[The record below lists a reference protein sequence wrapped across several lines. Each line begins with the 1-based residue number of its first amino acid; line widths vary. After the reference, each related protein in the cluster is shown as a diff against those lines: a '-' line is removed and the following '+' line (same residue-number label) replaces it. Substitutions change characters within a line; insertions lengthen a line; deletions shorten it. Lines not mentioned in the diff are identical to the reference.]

1 MKKLSKL
8 AALLSCAVMM
18 LGASPLTVS
27 AEAVYERSAVSPS
40 SAAAK
45 SDNEKEQSTLP
56 APTGFKTE
64 VKEESVT
71 LSWKAVSG
79 AMGYRV
85 YIYDED
91 SDEYV
96 KCKDTKKTSCTIT
109 DLSKGT
115 EYKFKVAAVAERNGK
130 TVVQEKSGVIKV
142 KTKGKASGKTTGK
155 SSKTTTTTT
164 QKSPNPNQSP
174 KEFGTP
180 NFSDSK
186 NNILKNCGIGNYR
199 EDKQDDGSVYYTG
212 ETYWNG
218 TESRCLLH
226 FTKKGELYSYTV
238 VIPASYSRYLDFVSA
253 AKDTFGY
260 DYIYD
265 DGKYYWLQL
274 YSLSST
280 TLDVVVDYDDDA
292 IQYSVFNDSL
302 LGR

>member
-56 APTGFKTE
+56 APTGFKSE

-142 KTKGKASGKTTGK
+142 KTKGKASGK
-155 SSKTTTTTT
+155 SSKTTTTK
-164 QKSPNPNQSP
+164 KSPDPDQSP
-174 KEFGTP
+174 KEWDTP
-180 NFSDSK
+180 SFSDSK
-186 NNILKNCGIGNYR
+186 NNILKNCGIGNY
-199 EDKQDDGSVYYTG
+199 EEVKQDDGSVYYTG
-212 ETYWNG
+212 YTYWAG
-218 TESRCLLH
+218 TKSRCLLH
-226 FTKKGELYSYTV
+226 FTKKGELYSFNIF
-238 VIPASYSRYLDFVSA
+238 IPASYSSYLNFVSIV
-253 AKDTFGY
+253 KDNLGY

-265 DGKYYWLQL
+265 DGYYWLL
-274 YSLSST
+274 T
-280 TLDVVVDYDDDA
+280 TVDVVVSYDYDDDE
-292 IQYSVFNDSL
+292 IIYSVFNASL
-302 LGR
+302 RG